1 MSYYLSIVS
10 RDDIEINVV
19 VVVVI
24 VVLVVVDVGYNNRSM
39 LSHLTYPYLTV
50 TIVFYKE
57 FKNHYYL

>member
-24 VVLVVVDVGYNNRSM
+24 VVLVVVDVGYNNRSI
-39 LSHLTYPYLTV
+39 T
-50 TIVFYKE
+50 
-57 FKNHYYL
+57 